1 MQKHN
6 EMRSNT
12 SSSRHL
18 LQVYMA
24 ALACMLFLV
33 PTRCEAQNLVANGSF
48 EVIDSCPQYPALLG
62 YQPGAQPT
70 GWFSAWHSPEY
81 FNACVDTI
89 TSVPDNRFSFQYAED
104 GEAYSGFAAFLT
116 DDLREF
122 IAAELTE
129 PMQVGQT
136 YYCSFWVNAAA
147 GGYLILSVASNNVGL
162 LFTMNVSPWIYTQ
175 WNPDFELRNFAHVR
189 SEEVITDTVEWT
201 LVSGS
206 FVADSAYRFV
216 VVGNQFNNSNTEVE
230 LFGTGDPN
238 TAYVFVDNI
247 CLSTSPLGCPLAT
260 GQVSNHK
267 QPFFV
272 GPNPCSEQLTVELL
286 EPLRRLRVM
295 DVTGRQILEREI
307 VSQNKVSIDLTGQP
321 NGVYVIQLEGKGVRH
336 SERFVVQH

>member
-1 MQKHN
+1 VQVF
-6 EMRSNT
+6 T
-12 SSSRHL
+12 LAVACL
-18 LQVYMA
+18 LFFVPH
-24 ALACMLFLV
+24 ACR
-33 PTRCEAQNLVANGSF
+33 TQNLVANGSF
-48 EVIDSCPQYPALLG
+48 EEIDSCPQYPALLG
-62 YQPGAQPT
+62 YQPGAQPI
-70 GWFSAWHSPEY
+70 GWFSAWHTPDY
-81 FNACVDTI
+81 FNACVDTVS
-89 TSVPDNRFSFQYAED
+89 SVPLNYFSYQIAEEGD
-104 GEAYSGFAAFLT
+104 AYSGFAAFLS
-116 DDLREF
+116 DDLREL
-122 IAAELTE
+122 IASELIE
-129 PMQVGQT
+129 PLQVGQT
-136 YYCSFWVNAAA
+136 YYCSFWVSAAA
-147 GGYLILSVASNNVGL
+147 GGFLFLSAATDNVGL
-162 LFTMNVSPWIYTQ
+162 LFTMNVNPWIYTQ
-175 WNPDFELRNFAHVR
+175 WNPDFELRNFAQVR
-189 SEEVITDTVEWT
+189 SEEVISDTVGWT

-216 VVGNQFNNSNTEVE
+216 VVGNQFNNTNTEVE

-247 CLSTSPLGCPLAT
+247 CVSTSPLGCPLAT

-321 NGVYVIQLEGKGVRH
+321 NGVYVIQLEGLGVRH